1 MRSLFEAT
9 RCIFPRIKQ
18 HFIISAKIVDLPTP
32 VAPAIEICVPSAFV
46 GIGISAIV
54 ICGSLSLV
62 MDAKAR

>member
-1 MRSLFEAT
+1 MRSFLDAT
-9 RCIFPRIKQ
+9 RCILPRIKQ
-18 HFIISAKIVDLPTP
+18 PFIISAKIVDLPTP